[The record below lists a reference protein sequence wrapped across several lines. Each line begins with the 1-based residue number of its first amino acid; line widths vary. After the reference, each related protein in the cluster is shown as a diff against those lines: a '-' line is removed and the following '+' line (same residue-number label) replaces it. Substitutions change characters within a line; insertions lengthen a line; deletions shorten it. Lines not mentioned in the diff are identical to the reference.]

1 MGFYSQKWRF
11 RGRNLNFG
19 VIQYSYEKLQRVSK
33 LWRCVRRFS
42 GAEVMQRADGGSGSG
57 YWFKSNHRY
66 QKRVP
71 RSIFCLALRGGVHLF
86 SSAVYVCRLFYFVR
100 ASNGEIFYKK
110 GVCLWH
116 RGRNLVRR

>member
-1 MGFYSQKWRF
+1 MVFYSQKWRF
-11 RGRNLNFG
+11 RGRNLKFG
-19 VIQYSYEKLQRVSK
+19 VVQYSYEKLQRGSK

-42 GAEVMQRADGGSGSG
+42 GAEVMQRAGGGLARDIGSNPITAT
-57 YWFKSNHRY
+57 K
-66 QKRVP
+66 KRVP

-86 SSAVYVCRLFYFVR
+86 SSAVYVCRLSYFVR

-116 RGRNLVRR
+116 RERNLVRR